1 MHDPVDSTESTA
13 AVSAEVSDEDRA
25 RAQMYGLI
33 GALLVGPPQES
44 LLQMLRQIEAPNGE
58 PDNEMAAAWGLIKQA
73 AERADPVGVR
83 DEYQDLFIGIGR
95 GELMPFGSWYV
106 TGFLMEKPLAE
117 LRVDLKR
124 LGFEVQEGVAEP
136 EDHVAALCETMKL
149 IVSSP
154 EIGFE
159 EQKEFF
165 RKHLDPWMGRFF
177 GDLTGAQCAN
187 FYRAVGLLGERFLE
201 VERTYLSILV

>member
-1 MHDPVDSTESTA
+1 MHNPVDSPESTA
-13 AVSAEVSDEDRA
+13 AVSAEVSEEDEA

-44 LLQMLRQIEAPNGE
+44 LLQMLRQIEAPAGE

-73 AERADPVGVR
+73 AERADASGLR
-83 DEYQDLFIGIGR
+83 EEYQDLFIGIGR
-95 GELMPFGSWYV
+95 GELMPYGSWYV

-117 LRVDLKR
+117 LRVDLRR
-124 LGFEVQEGVAEP
+124 LGFEVREGVAEP
-136 EDHVAALCETMKL
+136 EDHVAALCETMNL

-154 EIGFE
+154 EISFE
-159 EQKEFF
+159 EQQEFF

-177 GDLTGAQCAN
+177 SDLAGARAAN
-187 FYRAVGLLGERFLE
+187 FYRAVGLLGERFLQ